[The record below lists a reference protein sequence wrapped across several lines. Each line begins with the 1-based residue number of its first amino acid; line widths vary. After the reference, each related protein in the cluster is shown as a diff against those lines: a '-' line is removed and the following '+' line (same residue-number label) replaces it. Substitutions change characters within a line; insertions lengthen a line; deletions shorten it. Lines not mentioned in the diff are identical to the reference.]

1 MFPAVGPC
9 QDQAALHGKIRNI
22 VLHQSAAAQQR
33 QALAG
38 ADGQRQPLPEG
49 QRVEQ
54 QTARRIFAVQ
64 GVGIGGDG
72 ITAQGQLLRFRVLLP
87 PVQRAADPVQPPGG
101 LGLPDAVLQ
110 DPEAMAFLF
119 FHCLQ
124 PAARCFAMGKGCL
137 LREKAM
143 HFLLAFSFLP
153 GVGAQRR
160 PVQLLPEFRQVCHS
174 KAAVA

>member
-1 MFPAVGPC
+1 M
-9 QDQAALHGKIRNI
+9 
-22 VLHQSAAAQQR
+22 
-33 QALAG
+33 
-38 ADGQRQPLPEG
+38 
-49 QRVEQ
+49 
-54 QTARRIFAVQ
+54 
-64 GVGIGGDG
+64 
-72 ITAQGQLLRFRVLLP
+72 
-87 PVQRAADPVQPPGG
+87 QPPGS

-110 DPEAMAFLF
+110 NPEAMAFLL
-119 FHCLQ
+119 FHRLQ
-124 PAARCFAMGKGCL
+124 PAARRFAMGKGCL